1 MSLKD
6 VHSQQRV
13 IEFLQR
19 AFCAGKMPH
28 AYIFAGPDGVG
39 KRTLAHQW
47 AKMLLCLNRIEK
59 KNKEGISY
67 DSCGKCR
74 SCTVFEGGG
83 HPDFNFIYK
92 ELVKFTK
99 DGKGRT
105 TPVDM
110 PINVIREFL
119 IDRAANRPQMSE
131 YVVHV
136 VDEAEKLNRSSQN
149 ALLKLLEEPA
159 RFCVIILL
167 CSRLDKMLPTT
178 LSRCQALRFA
188 PVEEKYI
195 VEKLE
200 KMGVNKEQ
208 ATYWAGFSRGSIG
221 TAMAWA
227 GLDIAE
233 GDSCYKVKRELLGR
247 IAEFE
252 LKDALDFTEWILAEA
267 KRLST
272 AWSKQEPNLS
282 TTDVKRRVQKGLLM
296 MITSVFNDAMHLKTG
311 SQRALVN
318 SDQLGPVKSIS
329 ERFEAE
335 TLAERVDKAYESCR
349 WVDASVNE
357 KLIFEQ
363 LLLNYSSCG
372 IMA

>member
-1 MSLKD
+1 VSLKD

-13 IEFLQR
+13 INALER

-47 AKMLLCLNRIEK
+47 AKMLLCQDRIKK
-59 KNKEGISY
+59 KNKHGISY

-92 ELVKFTK
+92 ELAKFTK
-99 DGKGRT
+99 DGKNRT
-105 TPVDM
+105 TPIDM
-110 PINVIREFL
+110 PIDVIRDFL
-119 IDRAANRPQMSE
+119 IDRVANRPQMSE

-136 VDEAEKLNRSSQN
+136 MDEAEKLNRYSQN

-159 RFCVIILL
+159 QFCVIILL

-178 LSRCQALRFA
+178 LSRCQVLRFA
-188 PVEEKYI
+188 PVEERYI
-195 VEKLE
+195 VVKL
-200 KMGVNKEQ
+200 KDIGVSKEQ
-208 ATYWAGFSRGSIG
+208 ATYWARFSQGSIG

-227 GLDIAE
+227 GLDV
-233 GDSCYKVKRELLGR
+233 GQDKGCYEVKRELVGR
-247 IAEFE
+247 LAEYE
-252 LKDALDFTEWILAEA
+252 LSDALDFAEWLCAEG
-267 KRLST
+267 KRLTT

-282 TTDVKRRVQKGLLM
+282 TKDVKRRVQKGLLQ
-296 MITSVFNDAMHLKTG
+296 MIIAVYNDAMHLKTG
-311 SQRALVN
+311 SERVLVN
-318 SDQLGPVKSIS
+318 NDQLGPVKSIS
-329 ERFEAE
+329 GRFEAQ

-357 KLIFEQ
+357 KLIFEE
-363 LLLNYSSCG
+363 LLLNYGSCG
-372 IMA
+372 IMV

>member
-1 MSLKD
+1 VSLKD

-19 AFCAGKMPH
+19 AFCSGKMPH

-39 KRTLAHQW
+39 KRTLANQW
-47 AKMLLCLNRIEK
+47 AKMLLCQDRTQK
-59 KNKEGISY
+59 KNESGISY
-67 DSCGKCR
+67 DSCGKCL

-99 DGKGRT
+99 DGKKKG

-110 PINVIREFL
+110 PIDVVREFL
-119 IDRAANRPQMSE
+119 IDRVANRPQMSE
-131 YVVHV
+131 YIVHI
-136 VDEAEKLNRSSQN
+136 VDEAEKLNRYSQN

-178 LSRCQALRFA
+178 LSRCQVLRLG
-188 PVEEKYI
+188 PVQERYI
-195 VEKLE
+195 IEKL
-200 KMGVNKEQ
+200 KDIGVSKEQ
-208 ATYWAGFSRGSIG
+208 ATYWAGFSDGSIG

-227 GLDIAE
+227 GLDVTE
-233 GDSCYKVKRELLGR
+233 GDSCYKVKSELLSR
-247 IAEFE
+247 LAEFE
-252 LKDALDFTEWILAEA
+252 LKDALDFAEWILAEA
-267 KRLST
+267 KRLSDV
-272 AWSKQEPNLS
+272 WSKQYPDLS
-282 TTDVKRRVQKGLLM
+282 KTDVKRRIQKGFLQ
-296 MITSVFNDAMHLKTG
+296 IIISIFNDAMHLKTG
-311 SQRALVN
+311 SQRAPVN
-318 SDQLGPVKSIS
+318 NDQLGPIKSIAG
-329 ERFEAE
+329 RFEAE
-335 TLAERVDKAYESCR
+335 TLAERVDQAYECCK

-363 LLLNYSSCG
+363 LLLNYGSCG